1 MAPSK
6 RSSWVIQQATHESNS
21 CFTSAKVKMA
31 TTNNFSPHLQEYTT
45 HFNIVLSIQTH
56 VSQRPQNQNPWPC
69 RSKTSHSVPRAALW
83 QLNSNIRMLKQK
95 GWWRNT
101 KTQEIRQHPVTSK
114 PEILFFSNN
123 KRRTNSA
130 LLSIQ
135 NPWLSQTQKDQWLQ
149 LNRPHI
155 LPTQW
160 QETVLTITCWNT
172 LQAPVFKTCNHSQKT
187 FQIHKPF
194 LILAWLKL
202 MMLLNK
208 QNRFSHP
215 LPRKCHHP
223 PQTQSDDHRDSPN
236 PQHTFIITWLEF
248 EMIHMIKVITEKS
261 CSDQY
266 FSYYFLKWSLLWF
279 CFM

>member
-1 MAPSK
+1 
-6 RSSWVIQQATHESNS
+6 
-21 CFTSAKVKMA
+21 
-31 TTNNFSPHLQEYTT
+31 
-45 HFNIVLSIQTH
+45 
-56 VSQRPQNQNPWPC
+56 
-69 RSKTSHSVPRAALW
+69 
-83 QLNSNIRMLKQK
+83 ML
-95 GWWRNT
+95 
-101 KTQEIRQHPVTSK
+101 HPVTSK
-114 PEILFFSNN
+114 LEILFFSNN

-236 PQHTFIITWLEF
+236 PQHTFIITWLEY

-279 CFM
+279 CFMYMYVHCYYRSLCIFSLFFTFVLNCFQFILQCINIETRNKFNV